1 MISNSNNSVDD
12 IINNLSPIEKSILY
26 ECGKINAS
34 VNKNV
39 SEDTLKKK
47 LSNKN
52 LKGFS
57 KAKKS
62 LLSKGLLVKYRS
74 GNYGV
79 SKEGRIIMKRIQEE
93 RQKDIYKGLRILMIF
108 D

>member
-47 LSNKN
+47 YIRTSWILPCCALKTLFRKRPVTKKN
-52 LKGFS
+52 
-57 KAKKS
+57 
-62 LLSKGLLVKYRS
+62 
-74 GNYGV
+74 
-79 SKEGRIIMKRIQEE
+79 
-93 RQKDIYKGLRILMIF
+93 
-108 D
+108 